1 MVQLIMILVMVTIM
15 LTLLP
20 TKGLISLEFIL
31 QFMQEEEVVL
41 EEFIL
46 DPASGVS
53 ELTVELKKF

>member
-1 MVQLIMILVMVTIM
+1 M

-41 EEFIL
+41 EEFNL